1 MVGRFQ
7 RRLVLLVVALG
18 VATALLVGGMAMLA
32 PAESAKAGPVLQR
45 DQAGALQRAVARQAD
60 DPASKGPPP
69 VPVVALVLGG
79 LVLAAALPPAHRVH
93 VYYHRVPGSYWQ

>member
-1 MVGRFQ
+1 MVGRFL
-7 RRLVLLVVALG
+7 RRLVLLVVGLG

-32 PAESAKAGPVLQR
+32 PPAPATASPVLQA
-45 DQAGALQRAVARQAD
+45 DQAGDLRRGVARQAD
-60 DPASKGPPP
+60 EPASKGSPS

-79 LVLAAALPPAHRVH
+79 LVVLAALPPAHRVH

>member
-1 MVGRFQ
+1 MVGRFL

-32 PAESAKAGPVLQR
+32 PAEPAKASPVLQR
-45 DQAGALQRAVARQAD
+45 DQAGTVRRAVARHAD
-60 DPASKGPPP
+60 EPASKESGP

-79 LVLAAALPPAHRVH
+79 LVVLAALPPAQRVH